1 MSSTV
6 HTSESM
12 EDLGAMRV
20 RVLPALEDNYMY
32 LLEDKASGQ
41 AAIVDPVNPEKVSC
55 CMWKGLLALSFLC
68 VGCDHSEQQW
78 CSTDYCPHYPP
89 PLVGCPWGS
98 W

>member
-1 MSSTV
+1 
-6 HTSESM
+6 M

-55 CMWKGLLALSFLC
+55 SVLHVKRGDFVILH
-68 VGCDHSEQQW
+68 V
-78 CSTDYCPHYPP
+78 
-89 PLVGCPWGS
+89 
-98 W
+98 